1 MEFTAGGGFPA
12 QQALG
17 GLHAGAVAQRHQALT
32 VLPHRGVVGAAQM
45 AAVEVD
51 PTGAGLIAPEHH
63 IGVGMH
69 AGVEDGQVALAALT
83 GGKRGGDA
91 PVGVLTFHQ
100 HGAEA
105 ALVLAQTGGVG
116 HHGGAVGEVHMGD
129 AVSTVHLSAGAG
141 EQGLWAADGEGPLSI
156 GEVADHGKARVDFSA
171 VGDVEH
177 AGTIEADEKVAA
189 GCPGVGAVAG
199 QIHHLAAIDHMVRRR
214 ARRRPRNQQT
224 TRQ

>member
-91 PVGVLTFHQ
+91 PIGVLAFHQ
-100 HGAEA
+100 NGAQA
-105 ALVLAQTGGVG
+105 PFVLAQTGGVG
-116 HHGGAVGEVHMGD
+116 HHGGAVSEVDMGNAVAAVHLTVNAGEARVRAGHRQGPLGVGEVPDHGE
-129 AVSTVHLSAGAG
+129 ARIHLGA
-141 EQGLWAADGEGPLSI
+141 
-156 GEVADHGKARVDFSA
+156 VADI
-171 VGDVEH
+171 EH
-177 AGTIEADEKVAA
+177 AGVVEADEQVAA
-189 GCPGVGAVAG
+189 GGPGIRAVTG
-199 QIHHLAAIDHMVRRR
+199 QIHHLAVIDDMVRRCTHR
-214 ARRRPRNQQT
+214 GPRG
-224 TRQ
+224 